1 MKVLISDPLSEIGLS
16 LLKKSGFECIYMPES
31 KNSELERTAKLVDA
45 WIIRSGT
52 KINYKLINI
61 SKNLKAIG
69 RAGVGVDNI
78 DLDAATRKGIVVM
91 NVPDINTISAAEHT
105 MALLLALSRNI
116 YQGHHG
122 LSKGLWNRHQLTG
135 SELKNKKIGIIGLG
149 KIGREVMTRCNS
161 FGMRVLGYDPFV
173 NSEIFDKNQ
182 IKILSF
188 NSIIEEADYLTIH
201 IPMTKNTKGLFNYK
215 VFEKMKST
223 ARIINVARGGIIDE
237 KDLAKALNKNLIL
250 GAAIDVFEKEPI
262 DSKNHLLNAQNTL
275 LTPHLGAS
283 THEAKEGVSYSICK
297 QVCEYLKENKLTNAI
312 NIPVSNISKIKG
324 LKYFLEL
331 SELLGSLISQIKKGP
346 VIEVLVQCQ
355 GAASD
360 ISLISLACLNGL
372 LKSRVPERINFINA
386 NSIAK
391 ELGIK
396 VTSQYQLKKSN
407 YNNLITVKV
416 NIDNKNYRF
425 DGSLFDNNEFR
436 IVNVLGWEIEVLP
449 KGVMLII
456 ENKDV
461 PGVIGEVGTYIG
473 NLNINIAAY
482 ILSRRKGDL
491 NALAVIRLDGY
502 LIDDQLDE
510 IKNIKNISSVCQINT
525 NHSLN

>member
-1 MKVLISDPLSEIGLS
+1 MKILISDPLSEIGLT
-16 LLKKSGFECIYMPES
+16 LLKDSGFECIYMPKS
-31 KNSELERTAKLVDA
+31 DNSELESIVEVVDA

-52 KINYKLINI
+52 EINHRLINI

-122 LSKGLWNRHQLTG
+122 LSKGLWNRHKLTG

-161 FGMRVLGYDPFV
+161 FEMKVLGYDPFV
-173 NSEIFDKNQ
+173 NSDVFDKNQ

-188 NSIIEEADYLTIH
+188 NSIIKEADYLTIH
-201 IPMTKNTKGLFNYK
+201 IPMTKNTKGLFNYT
-215 VFEKMKST
+215 VFKKMKST

-237 KDLAKALNKNLIL
+237 KDLAKALNNKLIL

-262 DSKNHLLNAQNTL
+262 ESKNHLLNAQNIL

-283 THEAKEGVSYSICK
+283 TYEAKEGVSYSICR
-297 QVCEYLKENKLTNAI
+297 QICDYLKENKLTNAL
-312 NIPVSNISKIKG
+312 NIPISNFSKNKR
-324 LKYFLEL
+324 LKYLLEL
-331 SELLGSLISQIKKGP
+331 SELLGSLISQIEDGP
-346 VIEVLVQCQ
+346 IFEVMVECQ
-355 GAASD
+355 GKARD
-360 ISLISLACLNGL
+360 ILPISLACLNGL

-396 VTSQYQLKKSN
+396 VTSQYHTKKTN
-407 YNNLITVKV
+407 YSNLITVKV
-416 NIDNKNYRF
+416 NINNKNYRF

-436 IVNVLGWEIEVLP
+436 IVNVLGWKIEILP

-456 ENKDV
+456 DNNDV
-461 PGVIGEVGTYIG
+461 PGVIGDVGTYIG

-502 LIDDQLDE
+502 LLDDQLDE
-510 IKNIKNISSVCQINT
+510 IKNIKNINSVNQIDT
-525 NHSLN
+525 NYSLN